1 MPKWQIKNTKMCIKL
16 HNDKCQIKKCQNDK
30 LKNTKMW
37 IKLHNEKWQIKNAK
51 MTNKKH
57 QNVYKTT

>member
-1 MPKWQIKNTKMCIKL
+1 MCIKL
-16 HNDKCQIKKCQNDK
+16 HNDKCQIKECQNDK
-30 LKNTKMW
+30 LKNTKMC

-57 QNVYKTT
+57 